1 MAKYHVGI
9 NGKPARCTAKPGRCP
24 RGSEDSHYSTLESAS
39 IASEKKGMKTA
50 LKSRESKRTS
60 IKTDNVSE
68 TGVPG
73 KVAVFGKTYTEHQ
86 AKALVDSRKTLGKF
100 IQMRAF
106 SGDLS
111 ENIDR
116 TRVAVKRMNKLG
128 DFALARGDKYAM
140 EKLEGA
146 VLADKMHFKQQDGT
160 IVSVND
166 ALRASADYK
175 TWDDGNKLATERL
188 SALAQ
193 DPEIEPGQYKFDGV
207 SVTVKDGEINKKFAK
222 ELDDET
228 LSAISEV
235 RSTPDINLAK
245 SNLSPE
251 RLNQVLSFETVAE
264 VMDGRMDENRS
275 KGVKSYEPNDSGE
288 TKQEQFN
295 NIASSYGGHVKDM
308 QTNFNSGKTAIKTQ
322 RDNVTKIVKEE
333 ADSINE
339 KLVQNSEPN
348 KFGYS
353 VEEKTGSGARN
364 VVFGGRKL
372 DTGILVSGRNRLS
385 RDARDI
391 LSPEELDAISAKKP
405 VISKEKAQEVLSAEQ
420 FGKLFGARKVSL
432 RESPYRA
439 KK

>member
-1 MAKYHVGI
+1 
-9 NGKPARCTAKPGRCP
+9 
-24 RGSEDSHYSTLESAS
+24 
-39 IASEKKGMKTA
+39 
-50 LKSRESKRTS
+50 
-60 IKTDNVSE
+60 
-68 TGVPG
+68 
-73 KVAVFGKTYTEHQ
+73 
-86 AKALVDSRKTLGKF
+86 
-100 IQMRAF
+100 MRAF

-275 KGVKSYEPNDSGE
+275 KGVKSYEPNDSE

-385 RDARDI
+385 RDTKDI